1 MLRLLGAFLCVGAC
15 VALIPKPNTP
25 PINIAT
31 TNPAVQG
38 VSSPVNEFYR
48 ETAINSRTFGASV
61 ESAPA
66 LVLNADFT
74 PLSFMPLSLFSWQD
88 SLRAIFAGRAVAVS
102 HYPSL
107 VVRSVQETFEVPSVI
122 ALKHYHKTPTDRV
135 PALSRRNVY
144 LRYSFRCQYCLA
156 TPGIEKLSLDHVI
169 PRAKGGRLTWTNTVT
184 ACCDCNFRKG
194 THLVE
199 DLPKL
204 GMRLRASPR
213 EPSRAELQAKSKICR
228 NRKPVYPE
236 EWSAYL

>member
-1 MLRLLGAFLCVGAC
+1 MLRLLSCFLYAGVCA
-15 VALIPKPNTP
+15 ALIPTPNTP
-25 PINIAT
+25 PINTVAT
-31 TNPAVQG
+31 TPAFQG
-38 VSSPVNEFYR
+38 VSSAANEFFR
-48 ETAINSRTFGASV
+48 ETAVNTRAFGASV

-66 LVLNADFT
+66 LVLNADYT

-88 SLRAIFAGRAVAVS
+88 SLRAIFSGRAVAVS

-122 ALKHYHKTPTDRV
+122 ALVQYHKTPTNCV

-144 LRYSFRCQYCLA
+144 LRDNFKCQYCLES
-156 TPGIEKLSLDHVI
+156 PGIDKLSLDHVV

-184 ACCDCNFRKG
+184 ACCACNFRKG
-194 THLVE
+194 THMVE

-204 GMRLRASPR
+204 GMRLRAKPR
-213 EPSRAELQAKSKICR
+213 EPSRLELQAKSKICR
-228 NRKPVYPE
+228 NRKSSYPE